1 MKNQLVK
8 INPEEFGLQAIE
20 ASQVEAVFKPM
31 LEKMSE
37 LETEF
42 NEVMTLPIEPTTIKL
57 AKELRLKY
65 VKIRTA
71 TADIHKQA
79 KAYYL
84 AGGRFV
90 DGWKNAQ
97 LMASQGK
104 EEALEKI
111 EKHFENIEK
120 ERKEK
125 LRAERWEKLQPYIE
139 IEPFGLGEMTETVWA
154 ALFNGTVSNHDTKI
168 EAERKAEEERI
179 AKEKEE
185 AEERERIRL
194 ENERLKKEAEAKE
207 KQLAEERAKAEA
219 ERKAIE
225 EKARKEREEADRK
238 LKAEQEAAKLA
249 AEKAAAEKAKLEAE
263 IKAKAEA
270 EEKAKKEAEAKAIA
284 EQKAKEAAERKA
296 KNAPDKE
303 KLLLFAKQLE
313 SLVTPELTSSEAL
326 SVLANTKTLIQKT
339 VDYICKESE
348 KL

>member
-1 MKNQLVK
+1 MSELVK
-8 INPEEFGLQAIE
+8 INPEEFGLKANE
-20 ASQVEAVFKPM
+20 AAQVEAVFKPM

-37 LETEF
+37 LEGEF
-42 NEVMTLPIEPTTIKL
+42 NEIVSLPIEPTTIKK
-57 AKELRLKY
+57 AKELKQKY
-65 VKIRTA
+65 VKIRTT
-71 TADIHKQA
+71 TADIHKNA

-104 EEALEKI
+104 EEILEKI
-111 EKHFENIEK
+111 INHFENLEK

-125 LRAERWEKLQPYIE
+125 LRAERWEKLQQYIE
-139 IEPFGLGEMTETVWA
+139 VEPFGLGEMTESVWD
-154 ALFNGTVSNHDTKI
+154 ALYNGTIANYNAKI

-179 AKEKEE
+179 AKEKAE

-194 ENERLKKEAEAKE
+194 ENERLKLEAEAKE

-263 IKAKAEA
+263 IKAKKEA
-270 EEKAKKEAEAKAIA
+270 EEKAAKEVYEKQLA
-284 EQKAKEAAERKA
+284 EQKAKEASERKA

-313 SLVTPELTSSEAL
+313 LLATPELSSSEAL
-326 SVLANTKTLIQKT
+326 NVLSNTKTLIQKT

>member
-1 MKNQLVK
+1 MNENLVK
-8 INPEEFGLQAIE
+8 VNPEEFGLKATE
-20 ASQVEAVFKPM
+20 AAQVEAVFKPM

-42 NEVMTLPIEPTTIKL
+42 NEIIALPIEPTTIKK

-65 VKIRTA
+65 VKIRTT
-71 TADIHKQA
+71 TAEIHKQA

-104 EEALEKI
+104 EEALGKI
-111 EKHFENIEK
+111 EKHFENLER

-125 LRAERWEKLQPYIE
+125 LRAERWEKLQQYIDV
-139 IEPFGLGEMTETVWA
+139 EPFGLGEMTDAIWD
-154 ALFNGTVSNHDTKI
+154 ALYNGTVANYNAKI
-168 EAERKAEEERI
+168 EAERKAEEDRI
-179 AKEKEE
+179 AKEKAE

-194 ENERLKKEAEAKE
+194 ENELLKKEAEEKE
-207 KQLAEERAKAEA
+207 KQLAKERAEA
-219 ERKAIE
+219 EAKQKAID
-225 EKARKEREEADRK
+225 EKARKEREESEAK
-238 LKAEQEAAKLA
+238 LREEQEAARKA

-263 IKAKAEA
+263 IKAKHEA
-270 EEKAKKEAEAKAIA
+270 EEKAKRDAEAKI
-284 EQKAKEAAERKA
+284 AAEKKEREEAERRA

-303 KLLLFAKQLE
+303 KILLIAKQLE
-313 SLVTPELTSSEAL
+313 QINTPEVNSEDAVRL
-326 SVLANTKTLIQKT
+326 VSNVKTLIQKT
-339 VDYICKESE
+339 INYIVDESR